1 MTETRVAVDVLVD
14 QLLEII
20 PEDQVDLRAALTTVI
35 KPWWN
40 ISPELRMNDCY
51 WKPIGQ
57 VLEEKVG
64 EIDADWKIKARD
76 LYNGGGL

>member
-1 MTETRVAVDVLVD
+1 MTETRVTFDVLVD
-14 QLLEII
+14 RLLEII

-51 WKPIGQ
+51 WKPIG
-57 VLEEKVG
+57 
-64 EIDADWKIKARD
+64 
-76 LYNGGGL
+76 